1 MGTAYLLTEEAVS
14 SGAIQPGFQSAAVE
28 AESTVLLE
36 TSPGHATR
44 CVDSEFVQTFSDE
57 RRRLTETGVS
67 SAGGVGRSWSC
78 STSAGS
84 GSPARGSGGTAT
96 RWPRST
102 RRSSAG
108 KGCS

>member
-1 MGTAYLLTEEAVS
+1 M
-14 SGAIQPGFQSAAVE
+14 
-28 AESTVLLE
+28 LLE
-36 TSPGHATR
+36 TAPGHATR

-67 SAGGVGRSWSC
+67 SQEVWAELELLNLGRLRIASK
-78 STSAGS
+78 GLRRD
-84 GSPARGSGGTAT
+84 GD